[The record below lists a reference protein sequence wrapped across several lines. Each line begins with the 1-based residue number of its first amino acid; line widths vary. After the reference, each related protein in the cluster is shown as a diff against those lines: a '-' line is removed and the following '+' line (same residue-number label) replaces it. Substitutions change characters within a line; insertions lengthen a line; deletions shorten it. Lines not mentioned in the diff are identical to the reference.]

1 MIITRLIVGPLE
13 TNCYILANEEN
24 DALIIDPGDDG
35 EKIVSKLDKS
45 RPSAILLT
53 HGHYDHIGAV
63 NFLADKLKIPIYAGQ
78 NEIEMLVD
86 PDMNFSSMFAKPIS
100 VRAKPISQ
108 SILNKLGFH
117 RLRIIE
123 LPGHTLGS
131 IGVVGDDFIISGDT
145 VFAGGGIG
153 RTDLPHSDTRK
164 LVESVNKILELPDDL
179 ILYPGHGG
187 RSLLRREKFLWRQT
201 IKLLDEGLL
210 E

>member
-24 DALIIDPGDDG
+24 DALIIDPGDEG

-45 RPSAILLT
+45 KPSAILLT

-63 NFLADKLKIPIYAGQ
+63 NFLADKLEIHIYAGQ
-78 NEIEMLVD
+78 NEIEMLAD
-86 PDMNFSSMFAKPIS
+86 PDKNFSSMFAKPIS
-100 VRAKPISQ
+100 VRAKSISQ
-108 SILNKLGFH
+108 SILNKLGFQK
-117 RLRIIE
+117 LRIIE
-123 LPGHTLGS
+123 LPGHTRGS
-131 IGVVGDDFIISGDT
+131 IGVVGDDFLISGDT